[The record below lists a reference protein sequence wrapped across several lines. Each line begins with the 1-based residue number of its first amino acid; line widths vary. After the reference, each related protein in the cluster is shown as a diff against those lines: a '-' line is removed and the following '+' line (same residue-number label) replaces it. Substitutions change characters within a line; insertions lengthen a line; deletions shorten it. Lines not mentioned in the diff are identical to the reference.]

1 MSRDKISIE
10 IRRRAYLRPCAK
22 GGERGLTL
30 LELIV
35 ACSILMVLATVA
47 MPMARVTVVRHK
59 EETLRYDLRE
69 MRDAIDHYKDDADKN
84 LIQVQAGTEGY
95 PPDLQTLVNGVQLTS
110 APGTSALGTSAQSI
124 SPQGTSAQGTSAQG
138 TNAQDRAQDKKVR
151 YLREIPKDPM
161 TGNQDWGLRSTQ
173 DDPDSKSWG
182 GQDVF
187 DVYSQATGTALDG
200 TNYSDW

>member
-1 MSRDKISIE
+1 MGGTSRGTRAIE
-10 IRRRAYLRPCAK
+10 LRRRAGLWARAQD
-22 GGERGLTL
+22 GEAGLTL

-35 ACSILMVLATVA
+35 ACAILMVLATVA

-110 APGTSALGTSAQSI
+110 A
-124 SPQGTSAQGTSAQG
+124 
-138 TNAQDRAQDKKVR
+138 QDKDKKVR
-151 YLREIPKDPM
+151 YLREIPKDPI

-187 DVYSQATGTALDG
+187 DVYSQATGMALDG

>member
-1 MSRDKISIE
+1 MGSKSWGKTGINVK
-10 IRRRAYLRPCAK
+10 RRPGLCGHATGREA
-22 GGERGLTL
+22 GLTL

-47 MPMARVTVVRHK
+47 MPMARVSVVRHK

-95 PPDLQTLVNGVQLTS
+95 PPDLQTLVDGVQLTS
-110 APGTSALGTSAQSI
+110 A
-124 SPQGTSAQGTSAQG
+124 
-138 TNAQDRAQDKKVR
+138 QDKDKKVR

-187 DVYSQATGTALDG
+187 DVYSQSAGTALDG

>member
-1 MSRDKISIE
+1 MGGVSGGEIGIE
-10 IRRRAYLRPCAK
+10 VEREADPCARIRS
-22 GGERGLTL
+22 GEAGLTL

-35 ACSILMVLATVA
+35 ACSILTVLATVA
-47 MPMARVTVVRHK
+47 MPMARVTIVRHK
-59 EETLRYDLRE
+59 EEALRYDLRE

-110 APGTSALGTSAQSI
+110 A
-124 SPQGTSAQGTSAQG
+124 
-138 TNAQDRAQDKKVR
+138 QDKGKKVR

-161 TGNQDWGLRSTQ
+161 TGNQDWGLRSVQ

-182 GQDVF
+182 GQDIF
-187 DVYSQATGTALDG
+187 DVYSQATGVALDG